1 MADSTSTT
9 ASTEISAP
17 PQVVLD
23 VIADL
28 AHYPEWADG
37 VRAVDIQDVAEDGRP
52 LRARFDVAS
61 GVVNGWYVIDY
72 VWHDDAVTWSLVESP
87 LLRAMDGS
95 YEITATDS
103 GSTVTYTLHLALAMP
118 LIGALRRKAEQH
130 IVSTALN
137 ELAARASEVAA

>member
-1 MADSTSTT
+1 MPDRTS
-9 ASTEISAP
+9 ASLEIAAP
-17 PQVVLD
+17 AAVVLD

-28 AHYPEWADG
+28 ASYPEWADG
-37 VRAVDIQDVAEDGRP
+37 VRSVGVLEIDGSGRP
-52 LRARFDVAS
+52 LRARFEVAS

-72 VWHDDAVTWSLVESP
+72 TWAERGVSWTLVESP

-95 YEITATDS
+95 YDIVES
-103 GSTVTYTLHLALAMP
+103 GGASTVTYTLQLALAMP

-137 ELAARASEVAA
+137 ELASRAQEVSA

>member
-1 MADSTSTT
+1 MADSTSATLDVA
-9 ASTEISAP
+9 ASP
-17 PQVVLD
+17 DVVLA

-28 AHYPEWADG
+28 ARYPEWADG
-37 VRAVDIQDVAEDGRP
+37 VRSVDIQEVDGSGRP
-52 LRARFDVAS
+52 LRARFEVAS
-61 GVVNGWYVIDY
+61 GIVNGWYVIDY

-95 YEITATDS
+95 YEVTATDS
-103 GSTVTYTLHLALAMP
+103 GSNVTYELHLALAMP